1 MNKIENQ
8 MLDLLLKLKDKTSLV
23 GVKAEFEA
31 EGTRIEELYRL
42 IDIARK
48 AGVKVALKVGG
59 CEAVKDLME
68 AKQIGVD
75 ALIAPMIESTYALS
89 KYIYSIE
96 RVFHDDEKNSTQ
108 FYFNV
113 ETINAFNIVSDLVN
127 IAKSSILDGIV
138 FGRVDFTGS
147 MGLGRENIHD
157 DKITKMVNK
166 VGSLCK
172 HNELDFV
179 VGGAISSDSL
189 PTLRNIETNFLTKF
203 ETRKIVFHRDAL
215 VSDNIQESLIDA
227 VHFEML
233 WLTNKRDY
241 YNNITLED
249 VARIDML
256 NQRLKILKN

>member
-1 MNKIENQ
+1 MNKIENK
-8 MLDLLLKLKDKTSLV
+8 MLDLLLKLKDRTSLV

-48 AGVKVALKVGG
+48 ADVKVALKVGG

-75 ALIAPMIESTYALS
+75 VLIAPMIESTYALS
-89 KYIYSIE
+89 KYIHSIE
-96 RVFHDDEKNSTQ
+96 RVFHDSEKNACQ

-113 ETINAFNIVSDLVN
+113 ETINAYNIVAELVA

-157 DKITKMVNK
+157 DNITKMVNE

-172 HNELDFV
+172 KNELDFV
-179 VGGAISSDSL
+179 VGGAISSDSIS
-189 PTLRNIETNFLTKF
+189 TLHNIDSNFLTKF
-203 ETRKIVFHRDAL
+203 ETRKIIFHRDAIA
-215 VSDNIQESLIDA
+215 SDNIEEALIDA

-249 VARIDML
+249 AARIDML
-256 NQRLKILKN
+256 NQRWKILKN